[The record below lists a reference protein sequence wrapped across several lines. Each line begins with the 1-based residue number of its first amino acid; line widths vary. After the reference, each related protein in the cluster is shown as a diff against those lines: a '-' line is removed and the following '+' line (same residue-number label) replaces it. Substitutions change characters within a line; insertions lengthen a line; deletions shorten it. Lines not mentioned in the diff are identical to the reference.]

1 MPTKFEIE
9 LQGRAER
16 AIRRDNIKKIDAM
29 IKEAEDLLI
38 VMPASTLDEGLVI
51 EDDGTAAFAPITA
64 GFEDDDAILID
75 VEVFDHPAF
84 EGTKEGNVLLAEAFA

>member
-16 AIRRDNIKKIDAM
+16 AIRRDNLRKIDAM

-38 VMPASTLDEGLVI
+38 VMPASSLDEQHDKRFVADRLKWLKEMR
-51 EDDGTAAFAPITA
+51 EDEQRAHDATLSANYGGSTIAPR
-64 GFEDDDAILID
+64 
-75 VEVFDHPAF
+75 
-84 EGTKEGNVLLAEAFA
+84 

>member
-16 AIRRDNIKKIDAM
+16 ALRRDNLRKIDAM

-38 VMPASTLDEGLVI
+38 VMPASSLEEQHDKRFVGQRLKWLQDMRQDEQRAYDATMTANA
-51 EDDGTAAFAPITA
+51 DDVVN
-64 GFEDDDAILID
+64 LMR
-75 VEVFDHPAF
+75 H
-84 EGTKEGNVLLAEAFA
+84 

>member
-16 AIRRDNIKKIDAM
+16 AIRQDNIRKIDAM

-38 VMPASTLDEGLVI
+38 VIPGATLDEQNDRRFV
-51 EDDGTAAFAPITA
+51 DDRLKWLQDMRQDEQRAH
-64 GFEDDDAILID
+64 DATLSANYGGSTIA
-75 VEVFDHPAF
+75 H
-84 EGTKEGNVLLAEAFA
+84 

>member
-38 VMPASTLDEGLVI
+38 VMPASTLDEQHDRRFVSERLKWLQEMR
-51 EDDGTAAFAPITA
+51 EDEQRAH
-64 GFEDDDAILID
+64 DATLRADYGGSTIAS
-75 VEVFDHPAF
+75 H
-84 EGTKEGNVLLAEAFA
+84 